1 MLYILYLDANTQHYK
16 YTFRSLLIEFASP
29 CLDISMLEYAKF
41 PALIENSSSAMGL
54 IISLEARFIE
64 NGIAEM
70 DSDLL
75 SKLWSLL
82 GGCEIP

>member
-1 MLYILYLDANTQHYK
+1 MLYILYLDANTQHCK

-41 PALIENSSSAMGL
+41 PALIENSSAMGL
-54 IISLEARFIE
+54 IISMEARFIE